1 MPTIGQAQTNP
12 NAAPAVLDQDSNW
25 LVEQACRCRRL
36 AGATYD
42 REICEAL
49 AALADDYE
57 RTAAGL
63 RPA

>member
-1 MPTIGQAQTNP
+1 MPTTGQAETNLNP
-12 NAAPAVLDQDSNW
+12 PLAASNQDGDW

-57 RTAAGL
+57 RTAASL